1 MELTKEDGKTM
12 KKTKLIIV
20 LAGVLIC
27 CGHAKSQQTLTLEE
41 CRNLAIRNNKELQI
55 SGQKVKA
62 ADEERKAAF
71 TKYFPQLSAMGG
83 YMWNQKDINLLDM
96 GALST
101 KLGSALG
108 PLAQLP
114 VFGQLMGGVDEMQ
127 HLDVQN
133 IWLGGV
139 SLVQPVFMGGKIVSY
154 NQITRYAREL
164 AESMNDLQL
173 QEVIYKTDETYWQVV
188 SLANKKKLA
197 DAYVDLLRKMDS
209 DVAAMIAEGVAT
221 QAEGLSVRVKL
232 NEAEMAQTKV
242 DNGLALSR
250 MLLAQICG
258 LPLDEAMLLAD
269 ENIET
274 LPLRPHT
281 ETADVNEALANR
293 NELKSLELA
302 AKIYRK
308 KERIVLADMLP
319 NVALSA
325 NYLVTNPNVFN
336 GFKNEFAGMFNV
348 GLMVQVP
355 LSGWWEGTHKRNA
368 ARAETHIQTLQL
380 MEAREKVELEVN
392 QSVYKVNEA
401 QKKLTASS
409 RNMENAEENL
419 RHANLGFEEGVI
431 PALNLMEAQT
441 AWVSAR
447 SNLIDAQIE
456 VKLTEVY
463 LTKAMGKLAADE
475 QE

>member
-1 MELTKEDGKTM
+1 M
-12 KKTKLIIV
+12 KRIIV
-20 LAGVLIC
+20 LVGLLVWSGYAS
-27 CGHAKSQQTLTLEE
+27 SQQTLTLEE
-41 CRNLAIRNNKELQI
+41 CRNLAIQNNKELQI

-96 GALST
+96 DALSA

-108 PLAQLP
+108 PIAQLP

-133 IWLGGV
+133 IWVGGV

-154 NQITRYAREL
+154 NQITKYAREL

-173 QEVIYKTDETYWQVV
+173 QEVIYKTDETYWQVI
-188 SLANKKKLA
+188 SLVNKKKLA
-197 DAYVDLLRKMDS
+197 DAYVNLLRKMDS
-209 DVAAMIAEGVAT
+209 DVTAMISEGVAT
-221 QAEGLSVRVKL
+221 QADGLSVKVKL

-258 LPLDEAMLLAD
+258 LPLDDPMALAD
-269 ENIET
+269 ENIEDF
-274 LPLRPHT
+274 PVKSN
-281 ETADVNEALANR
+281 EVSANVNEAFANR
-293 NELKSLELA
+293 DELRSLELA
-302 AKIYRK
+302 ARIYQK

-325 NYLVTNPNVFN
+325 NYLVTNPNAFN

-348 GLMVQVP
+348 GVMVKVP

-368 ARAETHIQTLQL
+368 ARAETRIQKLQL
-380 MEAREKVELEVN
+380 MEAREKVELQVN

-401 QKKLTASS
+401 NKKYIASS

-447 SNLIDAQIE
+447 SSLIDAQIE
-456 VKLTEVY
+456 MKLTEVY
-463 LTKAMGKLAADE
+463 LTKAMGKLSVNE
-475 QE
+475 QK